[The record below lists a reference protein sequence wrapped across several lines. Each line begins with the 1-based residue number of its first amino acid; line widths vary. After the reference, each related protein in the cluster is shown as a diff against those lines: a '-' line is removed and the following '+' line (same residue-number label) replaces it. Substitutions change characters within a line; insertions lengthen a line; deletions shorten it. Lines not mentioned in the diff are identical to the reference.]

1 LDLSEN
7 ITQDAVVVVPGIMGS
22 VLRESQTGKLLWGLG
37 AGWYLKA
44 WCAPGGLSRLQLT
57 DAEREGRYG
66 RVTATGLVTMPAYA
80 PGLSGFEPYTDL
92 VKGINGVVA
101 DRAAILE
108 FAYDWRLPIEHNA
121 GLLAQAA
128 HEHLEAWR
136 KHPAHLETVRNQ
148 PDQREALLIF
158 VAHSLG
164 GLLVRALGLVAG
176 GDQVRAQTRASITI
190 GTPFRGAAKAAVMLS
205 SGAGAPL
212 PKRRLRR
219 LAATMP
225 GLHDLLP
232 TYRCVDLGADVGRL
246 SPGDVA
252 ALGGDRQL
260 AENSARLH
268 ERLEDVP
275 MIGHRQYLG
284 LGQPTISSLT
294 VENGVATGQRYTF
307 EVNSDASLVRDPDQ
321 QLKRVLRDGDGT
333 VPRNSAELTEG
344 DSNPPQQHGA
354 LARTPEVVRNVRRVL
369 TEQPLL
375 GGGLGTGELGLDVPD
390 LIECGTP
397 WTIRV
402 TGAHNPACRVSA
414 AEDDRQLVRVPL
426 GRRDGTL
433 TGDGPALAPGMYRI
447 EVREGPSTSVRQLVL
462 VTDPE
467 LSGRVAHSGYSARG
481 RSA

>member
-1 LDLSEN
+1 LELSEN
-7 ITQDAVVVVPGIMGS
+7 ITQDAIVVVPGIMGS
-22 VLRESQTGKLLWGLG
+22 VLRDSQTGKLLWGLG

-44 WCAPGGLSRLQLT
+44 WCAPGGLSQLQLT
-57 DAEREGRYG
+57 DAERQGQYG
-66 RVTATGLVTMPAYA
+66 RVTATGLLTMPAYA

-92 VKGINGVVA
+92 LKGINGVVA
-101 DRAAILE
+101 DPAAILE
-108 FAYDWRLPIEHNA
+108 FAYDWRLPTEHNA

-128 HEHLEAWR
+128 HRHLEAWR
-136 KHPAHLETVRNQ
+136 KHPAQLETVRSQ
-148 PDQREALLIF
+148 PDQREAQLVF

-164 GLLVRALGLVAG
+164 GLLVRALGLVPG

-225 GLHDLLP
+225 GVHDLLP
-232 TYRCVDLGADVGRL
+232 AYRCVDLGTDVARL
-246 SPGDVA
+246 GPADVA
-252 ALGGDRQL
+252 ALGGDLEL

-268 ERLEDVP
+268 ARLEGVP
-275 MIGHRQYLG
+275 MVGHRQYLG
-284 LGQPTISSLT
+284 VGQPTISSLT

-307 EVNSDASLVRDPDQ
+307 EVNSDTSLVRNPDH

-375 GGGLGTGELGLDVPD
+375 GGGLGAGELGLDAPD
-390 LIECGTP
+390 LIESGAP
-397 WTIRV
+397 WLIRV
-402 TGAHNPACRVSA
+402 TGAHNPACLVSA
-414 AEDDRQLVRVPL
+414 AEDDRQLATVPL

-433 TGDGPALAPGMYRI
+433 TGDGPDLAPGMYRI
-447 EVREGPSTSVRQLVL
+447 EARAGQSAAVRQFVL

-467 LSGRVAHSGYSARG
+467 LGGR
-481 RSA
+481 